1 MSEQIG
7 AVLVFVGLFLATSG
21 LLVLIGRSLRVLL
34 GRTERRRLLG
44 PAALLAAGLVIG
56 AVPLVAQHLYFSIVG
71 RAERERVVNGRP
83 ALVLTGWD
91 RRDYSILA
99 TKPGTEILEMGNAD
113 VTDAMNLLVVPEGRL
128 GLDLAAAGVGAR
140 FHKGFV
146 DAIAAI
152 WPVLLPAIEA
162 EVKKCDRPIWITG
175 HSLGGAL
182 ALIAAWLLKRKFIAV
197 EEVCTFG
204 APMIGNRTA
213 GAAFNREFAGKIHRY
228 VNGRDPVPK
237 LPGLSLVAN
246 EFVHVDR
253 ERLLGSHPMTGLV
266 EVVGGVA
273 GKAVNGLLAGTLID
287 EAWKG
292 INAEVATHFLDC
304 YRELLRG

>member
-1 MSEQIG
+1 MALERLALKEDTPGHVSSATYLCEASALAYLG
-7 AVLVFVGLFLATSG
+7 AAEGKKAFQEILGLDA
-21 LLVLIGRSLRVLL
+21 SLFSVDNTQAWL
-34 GRTERRRLLG
+34 GTN
-44 PAALLAAGLVIG
+44 ADHIV
-56 AVPLVAQHLYFSIVG
+56 VAF
-71 RAERERVVNGRP
+71 R
-83 ALVLTGWD
+83 
-91 RRDYSILA
+91 
-99 TKPGTEILEMGNAD
+99 GTESPTSLDGLKDILL
-113 VTDAMNLLVVPEGRL
+113 TDAMNLLVVPEGRL

-213 GAAFNREFAGKIHRY
+213 GVAFNREFAGKIHRY